1 MVSQAD
7 AEDGDAAEELGDD
20 LADAAD
26 GVRVAG
32 AVREEDAVGMQA
44 QHVARRRRRR
54 DDADAATGAD
64 QVPED
69 VELDAEVVRDDE
81 LWLAAAPG
89 GGFLRPRVA
98 TAETPRPLVPV
109 VRLGARDLLHE
120 VAADE
125 SRRLLRLPDEPLG
138 VQVDARQHRLLRA
151 DVADVTHEGA
161 RVDALDRGDPV
172 PREVRAEPLL
182 GPPRRGRLTVL
193 AHDEATHV
201 RPARLDVLAVHADV
215 ADLRVRHRHE
225 LPLVRRVGQDL
236 LVPGHAGVE
245 DELAHGLGLRAE
257 GAAAKHRTVGQGEQ
271 RRARAAH
278 EAALRSAAAIPGRS
292 S

>member
-1 MVSQAD
+1 MVLHRERRLSLHGQALDGVVVQVQVRHLGAAAERLGVDREAVVLRRDLDLAGREVLDWLVAAVVPELELEGAPAERETHDLVSQAD

-44 QHVARRRRRR
+44 QDVARRRRRR
-54 DDADAATGAD
+54 DDADAAAGAD

-109 VRLGARDLLHE
+109 VRLGARDPLH
-120 VAADE
+120 
-125 SRRLLRLPDEPLG
+125 
-138 VQVDARQHRLLRA
+138 
-151 DVADVTHEGA
+151 
-161 RVDALDRGDPV
+161 
-172 PREVRAEPLL
+172 
-182 GPPRRGRLTVL
+182 
-193 AHDEATHV
+193 
-201 RPARLDVLAVHADV
+201 
-215 ADLRVRHRHE
+215 
-225 LPLVRRVGQDL
+225 
-236 LVPGHAGVE
+236 
-245 DELAHGLGLRAE
+245 
-257 GAAAKHRTVGQGEQ
+257 QG
-271 RRARAAH
+271 AAH
-278 EAALRSAAAIPGRS
+278 EARRLPRPPGGPLGGQGGARPDRL
-292 S
+292 